1 MLNSFDSFIGIK
13 NVGHVGRYK
22 TEKRA
27 LEILDE
33 IQKIYSPRGI
43 IKFDCFL
50 NAEMMQ
56 QVKNQFEED
65 YIVGD
70 KRLEKIELADSYV
83 YEMPQE

>member
-1 MLNSFDSFIGIK
+1 
-13 NVGHVGRYK
+13 
-22 TEKRA
+22 
-27 LEILDE
+27 
-33 IQKIYSPRGI
+33 
-43 IKFDCFL
+43 
-50 NAEMMQ
+50 MMQ